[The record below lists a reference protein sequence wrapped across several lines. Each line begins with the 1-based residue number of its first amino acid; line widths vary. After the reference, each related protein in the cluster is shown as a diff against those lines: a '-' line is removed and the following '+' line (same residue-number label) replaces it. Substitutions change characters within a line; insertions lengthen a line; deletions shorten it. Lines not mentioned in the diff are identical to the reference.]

1 MHTYVT
7 IFGYLPVFVL
17 YLFGNQADRISKTKT
32 AEEVI
37 ASEEAEAEKAE
48 AAAKVLAEE
57 FKAAVGEAEA
67 TAEEAEAAEGA
78 QQEATL
84 ADAA

>member
-37 ASEEAEAEKAE
+37 ASEEAEAEKE
-48 AAAKVLAEE
+48 AAAEE
-57 FKAAVGEAEA
+57 
-67 TAEEAEAAEGA
+67 EEEE
-78 QQEATL
+78 EEEEEVKEEE
-84 ADAA
+84 